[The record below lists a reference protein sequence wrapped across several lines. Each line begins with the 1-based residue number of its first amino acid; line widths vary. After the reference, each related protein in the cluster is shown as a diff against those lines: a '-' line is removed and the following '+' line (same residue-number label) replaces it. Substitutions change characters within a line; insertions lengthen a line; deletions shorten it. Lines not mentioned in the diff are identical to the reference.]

1 MTASREIPLT
11 ESFPPKYSSD
21 KIHGRVKMAANKGLK
36 TGQGGA
42 MAFCIRQGAG
52 FEIKPPGREK
62 KVKITKQTHF

>member
-1 MTASREIPLT
+1 
-11 ESFPPKYSSD
+11 
-21 KIHGRVKMAANKGLK
+21 MAANKGLK